1 MIKKNKNG
9 IIEVQRKPKT
19 KTVKIVID
27 IILVILIYNM
37 LLVGISCMNKIE
49 EISLF
54 GYKAYIITTNSMEP
68 TINSGD
74 TLITQ
79 NIKEEDLQV
88 GDIITFKKKGVVISH
103 RITDIEEKEGK
114 KLYSTKGDNN
124 TVEDLE
130 KVEYS
135 EIKGKAVLTIPKLGK
150 LIQFLNNKIV
160 FLVIILIILL
170 LYFLKIH
177 IQEKKE
183 IRREKKK
190 IEEEKRNKGQIFR
203 KN

>member
-170 LYFLKIH
+170 LYFWKIH

>member
-170 LYFLKIH
+170 LYFWKIH
-177 IQEKKE
+177 IHEKKE

>member
-9 IIEVQRKPKT
+9 IIEVQRKPET

-170 LYFLKIH
+170 LYFWKIH